1 MDDYKIRMVKEY
13 VELKERYEKLHK
25 MIVKYDAGILDFTLN
40 CPIDILR
47 KQKSIMGEYLNILEI
62 RSEIENIDL
71 KYFDRFE
78 NVEEPKEKTYKVLQ
92 SFDSANILFDS
103 FSDADCV
110 LRELDGIIDAFGF
123 ATIDDFYNLSNKSS
137 SSLNTRYNDI
147 FGWKNLTNAKI
158 KIMCKTDSLSPSMIS
173 KMFYISLPT
182 PVYIR

>member
-25 MIVKYDAGILDFTLN
+25 MIVKYDVGILDFTPN

-62 RSEIENIDL
+62 RAEIENIDL
-71 KYFDRFE
+71 KYFDRCE
-78 NVEEPKEKTYKVLQ
+78 NVEEPKKTYKVLQ

-103 FSDADCV
+103 FADADRV
-110 LRELDGIIDAFGF
+110 LMELDGIIDAFGF
-123 ATIDDFYNLSNKSS
+123 AMIDDFYNLSNRSS
-137 SSLNTRYNDI
+137 SSPYDDI
-147 FGWKNLTNAKI
+147 FGWNNLTNAKI

-182 PVYIR
+182 PMYIR

>member
-1 MDDYKIRMVKEY
+1 MMDDYKIRMVKEY
-13 VELKERYEKLHK
+13 VELKEKYEKLHK
-25 MIVKYDAGILDFTLN
+25 MIVKYDAGILDFTPN

-62 RSEIENIDL
+62 RAEIENIDL
-71 KYFDRFE
+71 KYFDRCE
-78 NVEEPKEKTYKVLQ
+78 NVEEPKEKTYKVLY

-103 FSDADCV
+103 FADADRV
-110 LRELDGIIDAFGF
+110 LMELDGIIDAFGF
-123 ATIDDFYNLSNKSS
+123 ATIDDFYNLSNRSS
-137 SSLNTRYNDI
+137 SSSYDDI

-158 KIMCKTDSLSPSMIS
+158 KIMCKTDSLFPSIIS

>member
-25 MIVKYDAGILDFTLN
+25 MIVKYDVGILDFTPN

-62 RSEIENIDL
+62 RAEIENIDL
-71 KYFDRFE
+71 KYFDRCE
-78 NVEEPKEKTYKVLQ
+78 NVEEPKEKTRKILH

-103 FSDADCV
+103 FADADRV
-110 LRELDGIIDAFGF
+110 LMELDGIIDAFGF
-123 ATIDDFYNLSNKSS
+123 ATIDDFYNLSNRSS
-137 SSLNTRYNDI
+137 SSSYDDI

-158 KIMCKTDSLSPSMIS
+158 KIMCKTDSLFPSIIS